1 MEQDTPRLGR
11 NTRSL
16 KGSTDNKERNA
27 RFNTSFCQFTV
38 LQSGLSQKTNTALAV
53 QRWCSPCCTRPVRY
67 ATWCMSHDHDHE
79 GAKPY
84 VRGLA
89 PCKRASPV

>member
-11 NTRSL
+11 NTRPL

-38 LQSGLSQKTNTALAV
+38 LQSGLSRKTNTALV
-53 QRWCSPCCTRPVRY
+53 IQRWRYSAGAALAARDPSGMPLACLMTMAMRGPSP
-67 ATWCMSHDHDHE
+67 M
-79 GAKPY
+79 
-84 VRGLA
+84 
-89 PCKRASPV
+89 